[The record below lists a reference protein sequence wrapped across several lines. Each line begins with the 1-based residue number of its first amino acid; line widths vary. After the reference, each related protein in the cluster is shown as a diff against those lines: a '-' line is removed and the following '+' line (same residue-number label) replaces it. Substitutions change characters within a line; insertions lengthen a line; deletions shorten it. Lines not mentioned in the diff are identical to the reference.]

1 MHPWGPQVHKLYN
14 KLGGYTCVRVC
25 IVCVCVRV
33 HGRHRQT
40 YRHLSSR
47 RWAGVLQ
54 PTRQEIMDGFSASS
68 EIGPAMILARRW
80 GQGALLEQP
89 PASLR
94 CSPSLFSLFIS
105 LSHPYTPRLR
115 LSWSLRT
122 VLSTDTNIFFTNF
135 FAAVCVYVRAS
146 MCVCFPPAC
155 TVSRVGCKWVSQTLI
170 RTDFPSLAEWKIILL
185 MPKIVPSTSLLG
197 YAGSLQLRSSR
208 ASFVFSVS
216 LSAEQYMVWRS

>member
-1 MHPWGPQVHKLYN
+1 MH
-14 KLGGYTCVRVC
+14 
-25 IVCVCVRV
+25 CVCVRV

-80 GQGALLEQP
+80 GRGALLEQP

-105 LSHPYTPRLR
+105 LSHPYTPPDSVSHG
-115 LSWSLRT
+115 LSAPSYQLT
-122 VLSTDTNIFFTNF
+122 QIFFLQIF
-135 FAAVCVYVRAS
+135 LQLCVCMCAHLCVCVFPLRAPS
-146 MCVCFPPAC
+146 PAWAANGFHKHLSGR
-155 TVSRVGCKWVSQTLI
+155 TSHLSQ
-170 RTDFPSLAEWKIILL
+170 SEK
-185 MPKIVPSTSLLG
+185 
-197 YAGSLQLRSSR
+197 
-208 ASFVFSVS
+208 
-216 LSAEQYMVWRS
+216 

>member
-25 IVCVCVRV
+25 IVCVRV

-80 GQGALLEQP
+80 GRGALLEQP

-135 FAAVCVYVRAS
+135 FAAVCVFSPCVHRLPRGLQMGFTNTYQDGLPISRRVKNNITHAKNSPFNKSIEIRRVSAAS
-146 MCVCFPPAC
+146 FIQSFLCLQR
-155 TVSRVGCKWVSQTLI
+155 VSLCWAVYGL
-170 RTDFPSLAEWKIILL
+170 KIITEHFH
-185 MPKIVPSTSLLG
+185 M
-197 YAGSLQLRSSR
+197 
-208 ASFVFSVS
+208 
-216 LSAEQYMVWRS
+216 

>member
-1 MHPWGPQVHKLYN
+1 M
-14 KLGGYTCVRVC
+14 
-25 IVCVCVRV
+25 CVCVRV

-80 GQGALLEQP
+80 GRGALLEQP

-105 LSHPYTPRLR
+105 LSHPYTPPTPSLMVSPHRLINWHKYFFHKFFCSCVCVCARIYVCVFSPCVHR
-115 LSWSLRT
+115 LPRGLQMG
-122 VLSTDTNIFFTNF
+122 FTNTYQDGLPISRRVKNNITHAKNSPF
-135 FAAVCVYVRAS
+135 NKSIGIRRVSAASFIQSFICLQRISLCWAVY
-146 MCVCFPPAC
+146 
-155 TVSRVGCKWVSQTLI
+155 GL
-170 RTDFPSLAEWKIILL
+170 KIITEHFH
-185 MPKIVPSTSLLG
+185 M
-197 YAGSLQLRSSR
+197 
-208 ASFVFSVS
+208 
-216 LSAEQYMVWRS
+216 